1 VSQLDNHVDVIAAKD
16 AAPGN
21 KWMVFD
27 RFDDYRPGAVMVF
40 VEQAARARFI
50 DALAQT
56 RERRAVHPGYAEGS
70 AQSRV
75 PPPRA
80 PEPQY
85 SRSSAT
91 RRSH

>member
-1 VSQLDNHVDVIAAKD
+1 MSQLDNHVDVIAAKD

-50 DALAQT
+50 DALEQT
-56 RERRAVHPGYAEGS
+56 RERRGVHVGYAEGP
-70 AQSRV
+70 AFARV

-80 PEPQY
+80 HAPQF
-85 SRSSAT
+85 SPSSAT
-91 RRSH
+91 GRSH

>member
-1 VSQLDNHVDVIAAKD
+1 MSQLDNHVDVIAAKD

-56 RERRAVHPGYAEGS
+56 RERRAVHPGYADGPTNS
-70 AQSRV
+70 PV
-75 PPPRA
+75 PPPRTPQ
-80 PEPQY
+80 PEY
-85 SRSSAT
+85 SPSSAT
-91 RRSH
+91 RRSY

>member
-1 VSQLDNHVDVIAAKD
+1 MSQLDNHVDVIAAKD

-50 DALAQT
+50 DALEQT
-56 RERRAVHPGYAEGS
+56 RERGAVHPGYAEGPTQ
-70 AQSRV
+70 AWV

-80 PEPQY
+80 PEPQ
-85 SRSSAT
+85 SPLRGAT